1 MKTFKD
7 LKFKNN
13 KIGGVSSSH
22 TFDNGLTISVQASKG
37 HYCSPREDLDSEDKY
52 SSFEVAII
60 DKENNFVTAE
70 FILDALDSVIGW
82 QSKEKIN
89 KIIKEILEEVK
100 NYTYL

>member
-1 MKTFKD
+1 M
-7 LKFKNN
+7 
-13 KIGGVSSSH
+13 GGVGASH
-22 TFDNGLTISVQASKG
+22 TFDNGLTLSVQASES

-82 QSKEKIN
+82 QSKEEIN
-89 KIIKEILEEVK
+89 EIIKEILEEVK

>member
-13 KIGGVSSSH
+13 KMGGVGASH
-22 TFDNGLTISVQASKG
+22 TFENGLTISVQASKN

-70 FILDALDSVIGW
+70 FILDALDSIIGW
-82 QSKEKIN
+82 QSEEEIN
-89 KIIKEILEEVK
+89 EIIKEILG
-100 NYTYL
+100 